1 MIVVSIVL
9 AHRGEYTVEE
19 YECTLE
25 AFADHVRALGR
36 HSLSLA
42 QAIGMKPTDIQDF
55 GYAAFKDKN
64 KSPKRLG

>member
-1 MIVVSIVL
+1 M
-9 AHRGEYTVEE
+9 EE

-25 AFADHVRALGR
+25 EFADHVRALGR